1 MISTAG
7 CSIGLKERVVY
18 SSLEKFPEECKG
30 TIIIATNEEISI
42 TIGGTDIS
50 AKKDLGGYVAI
61 KQRELKRLLEVF
73 IEYQE
78 KIKKNEK

>member
-1 MISTAG
+1 M
-7 CSIGLKERVVY
+7 
-18 SSLEKFPEECKG
+18 G